1 MSAGPLVFPEQGEC
15 PRCSCQ
21 IAEAAF
27 LFRLSVC
34 SSCGAPVAGN
44 LAISYVGSIVWR
56 SFDGAPSTPT
66 NPLSLQRNLM
76 ARTDYDYIIIG
87 SGIAGLNT
95 ALLAREHGAT
105 VILTK
110 GRVDDCNTRYA
121 QGGIAAAIGTGD
133 TPGLH
138 MQDTLTAGA
147 GLCDREAVEVLTSE
161 GPQRVANLIQWG
173 VPFDTMHGEI
183 SLGME
188 GAHSRPRILHAGG
201 DATGQ
206 HIELALAARVA
217 ESDIKV
223 LEYTLATRLVIED
236 GRAVA
241 VETLNSKTGQCET
254 YSARIIV
261 VGTGGAGQLY
271 KYTTNPEVATG
282 DGVALGFRAGARVM
296 DMEFYQFHPTAL
308 SLEGAPTFL
317 MSEAMRGEGAVL
329 RDREGNAF
337 MSVYHPMADLAPRDV
352 VSRAIASQM
361 DKTDGGTVY
370 LDISHLPAD
379 VVQNRFPTIYHFCL
393 NYDLDITKEPAPVA
407 PAAHYMMGG
416 IKIDTWGRTN
426 VPGLYA
432 CGEAACSAVH
442 GANRLAS
449 NSLLDTLVFARR
461 LVSSSLGQAP
471 AEVQSEEENML
482 LKRLPERTSVCANM
496 PAPGLENLQDLTWR
510 NAGINRNGSRL
521 LLSARILNLW
531 QRTMPPPED
540 RASWELSNMVLL
552 ARLMVESALLRQE
565 SRGSHFRQDFPD
577 TRPEWE
583 KHVVLTQEEV

>member
-1 MSAGPLVFPEQGEC
+1 MPKF
-15 PRCSCQ
+15 
-21 IAEAAF
+21 
-27 LFRLSVC
+27 
-34 SSCGAPVAGN
+34 
-44 LAISYVGSIVWR
+44 
-56 SFDGAPSTPT
+56 
-66 NPLSLQRNLM
+66 
-76 ARTDYDYIIIG
+76 DYDYIIIG

-95 ALLAREHGAT
+95 ALLAREHGT
-105 VILTK
+105 TLILTK

-133 TPGLH
+133 TPVLH
-138 MQDTLTAGA
+138 MQDTLSAGA

-173 VPFDTMHGEI
+173 VPFDTSHGEI

-223 LEYTLATRLVIED
+223 LEYTLATCLVVED
-236 GRAVA
+236 GRVVA
-241 VETLNSKTGQCET
+241 VETLNSETGRYET
-254 YSARIIV
+254 YSGKFIV
-261 VGTGGAGQLY
+261 IGTGGAGQLF
-271 KYTTNPEVATG
+271 KFTTNPEVATG

-308 SLEGAPTFL
+308 SLKGAPTFL
-317 MSEAMRGEGAVL
+317 LSEAMRAEGAVL
-329 RDREGNAF
+329 RDREGRAF
-337 MSVYHPMADLAPRDV
+337 MADYHPLVDLAPRDV
-352 VSRAIASQM
+352 VSRAIASEM
-361 DKTDGGTVY
+361 GKADGGTVY
-370 LDISHLPAD
+370 LDISHLPSD

-393 NYDLDITKEPAPVA
+393 NYGLDITKVPAPVA

-471 AEVQSEEENML
+471 EEAQGEEENTL
-482 LKRLPERTSVCANM
+482 VKRLPERAPVCATI
-496 PAPGLENLQDLTWR
+496 PSLELENLQDLTWR

-531 QRTMPPPED
+531 RRTMPSPKD

-565 SRGSHFRQDFPD
+565 SRGSHYREDFPE
-577 TRPEWE
+577 TRPDWE

>member
-1 MSAGPLVFPEQGEC
+1 MPKA
-15 PRCSCQ
+15 
-21 IAEAAF
+21 
-27 LFRLSVC
+27 
-34 SSCGAPVAGN
+34 
-44 LAISYVGSIVWR
+44 
-56 SFDGAPSTPT
+56 
-66 NPLSLQRNLM
+66 
-76 ARTDYDYIIIG
+76 DYDYIIIG

-95 ALLAREHGAT
+95 ALLAREHGT
-105 VILTK
+105 TLILTK

-133 TPGLH
+133 TPVLH
-138 MQDTLTAGA
+138 MQDTLSAGA

-173 VPFDTMHGEI
+173 VPFDTSHGEI

-206 HIELALAARVA
+206 HIELALSARVA

-223 LEYTLATRLVIED
+223 LEYTLATCLVVED
-236 GRAVA
+236 GRVVA
-241 VETLNSKTGQCET
+241 VETLNSETGRYET
-254 YSARIIV
+254 YSGKFIV
-261 VGTGGAGQLY
+261 IGTGGAGQLF
-271 KYTTNPEVATG
+271 KFTTNPEVATG

-308 SLEGAPTFL
+308 SLKGAPTFL
-317 MSEAMRGEGAVL
+317 LSEAMRGEGAVL
-329 RDREGNAF
+329 RDREGRAF
-337 MSVYHPMADLAPRDV
+337 MADYHPLVDLAPRDV
-352 VSRAIASQM
+352 VSRAIASEM
-361 DKTDGGTVY
+361 EKADGGTVY
-370 LDISHLPAD
+370 LDISHLPSD

-393 NYDLDITKEPAPVA
+393 NYGLDITKIPAQVA

-471 AEVQSEEENML
+471 EETQGEEENTL
-482 LKRLPERTSVCANM
+482 VKRLPERAPVCATM
-496 PAPGLENLQDLTWR
+496 PSLELENLQDLTWR

-531 QRTMPPPED
+531 QRTMPAPQD

-565 SRGSHFRQDFPD
+565 SRGSHYREDFPE